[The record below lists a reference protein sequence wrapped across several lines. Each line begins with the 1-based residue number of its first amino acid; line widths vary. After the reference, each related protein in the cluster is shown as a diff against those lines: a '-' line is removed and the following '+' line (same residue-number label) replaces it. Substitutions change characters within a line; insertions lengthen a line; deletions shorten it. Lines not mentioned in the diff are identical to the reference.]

1 MKLWHWLCFL
11 ILLLEDHCSIQWSEN
26 EKGNDFL
33 SHRYV
38 KPPVLA
44 FLQVIKT
51 WHPLAALMW
60 QLCHLK
66 SNKRFLTDLLCAP
79 LIQVCGL
86 HIELETQ
93 LQSWIPQDPE
103 SQDSFSYMKGSKKAV
118 QMMRMCNCMIPEEM
132 WILFSKQA
140 IFYSKNMNNTN
151 CWL

>member
-11 ILLLEDHCSIQWSEN
+11 ILLLEDHCSI
-26 EKGNDFL
+26 
-33 SHRYV
+33 
-38 KPPVLA
+38 
-44 FLQVIKT
+44 
-51 WHPLAALMW
+51 
-60 QLCHLK
+60 LK
-66 SNKRFLTDLLCAP
+66 SWKWKRKWFSFTPVCKTSSVSFSSGDKNLTSSSCFDVAVMSFESNERFLTDLLCAP